1 MTESETELRRIRI
14 ALESRQ
20 QQSIPKVIAVFLFF
34 GSCGNQETVVDTDH
48 SDYEI
53 PQTSSFPLDHNHFGV
68 YEDGTVK
75 IYKYDESKN
84 EVTLKKEWL
93 SDELE

>member
-1 MTESETELRRIRI
+1 MLTESETELRRIRI
-14 ALESRQ
+14 AL
-20 QQSIPKVIAVFLFF
+20 VFIAVFLFF

-53 PQTSSFPLDHNHFGV
+53 PHTSSFPLDHNHFGV
-68 YEDGTVK
+68 VEDGTVK

>member
-1 MTESETELRRIRI
+1 
-14 ALESRQ
+14 
-20 QQSIPKVIAVFLFF
+20 P
-34 GSCGNQETVVDTDH
+34 
-48 SDYEI
+48 
-53 PQTSSFPLDHNHFGV
+53 PPSSLPLAHKHFGV
-68 YEDGTVK
+68 VEDGTVK